1 MENNK
6 VHVWEEQIVLPT
18 YKPAAPEKSPLFLE
32 NRAYQGST
40 GKVYPMPV
48 TEKIFDEKEDVEYH
62 AIYMENDYLLVMILP
77 ELGGRIQR
85 ALDKTNNYDFV
96 YYNHV
101 IKPALV
107 GLTGPWI
114 SGGIEFNWPQHHRP
128 STYSPVDFYY
138 EEHEDGSSTVY
149 VSEIDKMYGTKGMAS
164 FTLYPDKS
172 YIEIKGQLYNRTDT
186 PQTFLWWAN
195 PAVPVNENTYSVFP
209 PDVHAVMDH
218 GKRAV
223 STFPIATG
231 EYYKYDYSA
240 GVDISCYRNIKVP
253 TSYMAAHSDYDFIG
267 NYDEKLDAGLLH
279 VADHHISPGKKQ
291 WTWGN
296 SDFGQAWDRN
306 LTDEDGP
313 YIELMTGV
321 YADNQPDFTWL
332 KPYEEKT
339 FTQYFMPYKHVGRVK
354 NATKD
359 ASVNLELE
367 GHNCIIKAYASGV
380 FPQCQIKV
388 CENGETIFADQADL
402 SPTEIYDAAFTTKLD
417 SLTGCTLTI
426 TDVHGNTLVSYTV
439 VEEELEA
446 TPDPADPLLPPSE
459 LKSTEELYLGAL
471 HLEQYRH
478 ATFSPDDYYLEGLR
492 RDPSD
497 IRLNNGYGLLQYRR
511 GNFEEAVK
519 LFKKAIKKQTWK
531 NPNPYHGECYFNL
544 GLALVMAGKLDEAY
558 DAFYKATWSY
568 ETQSSGFYWLS
579 ALSCRRGNYKDALKF
594 IDESMIRNWHNMK
607 ARTLKAAILRTLGQD
622 CSDFLD
628 ESGHIDPLDMGIR
641 YEKAVSCSE
650 FDNWKRSMREP
661 AHNYLEL
668 ALDYAKASFYKDAL
682 YILSS
687 CNTSSPMIGY
697 YKGYIY
703 ELMGELENAKEAHN
717 LGEASDYSCC
727 FPNRTEEVLILE
739 SAIRVLEK
747 APRAHYYLGCLL
759 YDKKQNEKAIQHWL
773 TSTEEEPSFAMSY
786 RNLAI
791 AYYNKEHDISKA
803 LPAMK
808 RAVEL
813 DPDYS
818 RFLLEYDQLCAKAGY
833 SNEDRLKVLEAHI
846 DLVTYRDALYLE
858 YITLLNNTGQYDK
871 ALDCLTTHQFHP
883 WEGGEGKV
891 SAQYRYALTQKAVLL
906 LNRKHY
912 EEAISLLEKTK
923 TYPQNLG
930 EGKLPN
936 VQDNIADYYL
946 GIAYEETGNKEAAT
960 AHYLAASVGL
970 DEPGSVL
977 YYNDQPSDTILYQGF
992 ANEKLGNTNAA
1003 RKCYHQLLSFGQKH
1017 LFDKVGYDYFAV
1029 SLPEI
1034 EVFPSNIQD
1043 RNDTY
1048 CHYLMGL
1055 AYIGLKEYEKAE
1067 NELHEILKEQ
1077 PGYQGAIQ
1085 HLMMI

>member
-1 MENNK
+1 MGNNK

-48 TEKIFDEKEDVEYH
+48 TEKISDEKEDVEYH

-128 STYSPVDFYY
+128 STYSPVDFYF

-164 FTLYPDKS
+164 FTLYPDKA

-195 PAVPVNENTYSVFP
+195 PAVPVNDNTYSVFP

-367 GHNCIIKAYASGV
+367 GHSCIIKAYASGV
-380 FPQCQIKV
+380 FPQCQIKL
-388 CENGETIFADQADL
+388 CKNDETLFADQADL
-402 SPTEIYDAAFTTKLD
+402 SPTEICDATFTTELD

-426 TDVHGNTLVSYTV
+426 SDMHGNTLVSYTA
-439 VEEELEA
+439 EEEKLEA

-511 GNFEEAVK
+511 GNFEEAIK
-519 LFKKAIKKQTWK
+519 LFKTAIEKQTWK
-531 NPNPYHGECYFNL
+531 NPNPYYGECYFNL
-544 GLALVMAGKLDEAY
+544 GLSLVMTGKLDEAY

-568 ETQSSGFYWLS
+568 ETQSSGFYWL
-579 ALSCRRGNYKDALKF
+579 ATLSCRRGNYKNALKF

-607 ARTLKAAILRTLGQD
+607 ARTLKATILRTLGQD
-622 CSDFLD
+622 SSAFLED
-628 ESGHIDPLDMGIR
+628 SKRIDPLDMGIR
-641 YEKAVSCSE
+641 YEISIASSDS
-650 FDNWKRSMREP
+650 DNWKRTMREP

-668 ALDYAKASFYKDAL
+668 ALDYTKAGFYKDAL
-682 YILSS
+682 FILNS
-687 CNTSSPMIGY
+687 CDTESPMIDY

-703 ELMGELENAKEAHN
+703 ELIGELENAKEAHN

-759 YDKKQNEKAIQHWL
+759 YDKKQNKKAINHWL

-791 AYYNKEHDISKA
+791 AFYNKEHDISKA

-858 YITLLNNTGQYDK
+858 YITLLNNTGQYEK

-891 SAQYRYALTQKAVLL
+891 SAQYRYALTQKALLL
-906 LNRKHY
+906 LNKKQY
-912 EEAISLLEKTK
+912 DEAIELLEATK

-970 DEPGSVL
+970 DEPSSVL

-992 ANEKLGNTNAA
+992 ANEKLGNTAAA
-1003 RKCYHQLLSFGQKH
+1003 RKCYHQLLAFGQKH

-1067 NELHEILKEQ
+1067 NELQEILKEQ

-1085 HLMMI
+1085 HMMMI